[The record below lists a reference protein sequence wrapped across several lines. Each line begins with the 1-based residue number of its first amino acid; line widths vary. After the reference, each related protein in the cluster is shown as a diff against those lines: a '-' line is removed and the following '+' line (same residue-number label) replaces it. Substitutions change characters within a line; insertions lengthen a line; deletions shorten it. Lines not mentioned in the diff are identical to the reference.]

1 MKKKFSKLQFQSPN
15 FKDYSGAVTPLE
27 KLMLFLSN
35 LSGPEGQAQHDAD
48 SSEQRSRTEESGMP
62 ALPLAALPS
71 RPTDAPL

>member
-1 MKKKFSKLQFQSPN
+1 MSPSKKTFILISP
-15 FKDYSGAVTPLE
+15 K
-27 KLMLFLSN
+27 N